1 MLVNRQTINCAFAF
15 SCKKFALFELA
26 DPMRRK
32 IFTQLFLQGA
42 ARLDALQVP
51 KRQLCGNL
59 TSIGRMCSNLLFPD
73 ICLKG
78 GNRMGRIN
86 VLDKFTAEK
95 IAAGEVVERPASVI
109 KELVENAIDAGA
121 KSVTV
126 EIKRGGITY
135 MRVTDNGCGMDSD
148 DAKTAFLRHAT
159 SKIKTASDLES
170 IGTLGFRGEALC
182 SIAAVSRTE
191 LFTKPIGKNEGTHI
205 VMEGGEEV
213 KNEPAGCP
221 EGTTI
226 VVRDIFYNTPARMKF
241 LKKDAAEAA
250 AVSDVCNKQALSH
263 PNVSVRLIRDG
274 KEVLLTP
281 GDNIL
286 KNAVHCV
293 LGREVAAAMTEVDY
307 VKDGVAVRGLTGLN
321 NLSRP
326 NRLMEIF
333 FVNGRCVANKTL
345 YNALAE
351 AYKNELMI
359 GRFPVAVLDIELD
372 AAQVDV
378 NVHPSKTEIKFAF
391 ERSVYEALY
400 WAVKNA
406 LVKASAPREI
416 YEEEPVKNAYKM
428 IVPPNPP
435 QEQQTIFSS
444 APKQNKSKFV
454 PYTVQPQPENVRRA
468 PLTVNEI
475 REAVQPYGGKLP
487 VKPVEGSGEA
497 AYAKRAES
505 SYREKAPLPAA
516 EESAAVAAQPEKEDK
531 QENAP
536 AAAAGTIDDFRVIG
550 QLFSTYILIQRG
562 DEFILVDQHAAHE
575 RIRYEEIV
583 ANGCKA
589 DSQLLLMPISVNLTP
604 QERET
609 LAENTDFLEGLGFE
623 VEDFGGS
630 GVIIRSL
637 PADCAYS
644 DGGDLLIETLAVLGG
659 DEKSELTHRRDKAVY
674 TIACRSAIKANCDFS
689 IKEMEAIY
697 RRVLQLEGISTC
709 PHGRPISIKFT
720 KYRIEKMFGRIV

>member
-42 ARLDALQVP
+42 ARLGALQVP

>member
-1 MLVNRQTINCAFAF
+1 
-15 SCKKFALFELA
+15 
-26 DPMRRK
+26 
-32 IFTQLFLQGA
+32 
-42 ARLDALQVP
+42 
-51 KRQLCGNL
+51 
-59 TSIGRMCSNLLFPD
+59 
-73 ICLKG
+73 
-78 GNRMGRIN
+78 MGRIN

-135 MRVTDNGCGMDSD
+135 MRVTDNGCGMDRE
-148 DAKTAFLRHAT
+148 DAATAFLRHAT
-159 SKIKTASDLES
+159 SKIKTESDLEK

-182 SIAAVSRTE
+182 SIAAVSKTE
-191 LFTKPIGKNEGTHI
+191 LFTKQPGSAEGTHI
-205 VMEGGEEV
+205 ALEGGTEV

-221 EGTTI
+221 DGTTI

-293 LGREVAAAMTEVDY
+293 LGREIAAAMTEVSY
-307 VKDGVAVRGLTGLN
+307 TKDGVSVRGLTGLN

-372 AAQVDV
+372 ASLVDV

-406 LVKASAPREI
+406 LAKAAAPREALGG
-416 YEEEPVKNAYKM
+416 EDKNAYKM
-428 IVPPNPP
+428 LMGTQKQP
-435 QEQQTIFSS
+435 EQQTVFNS
-444 APKQNKSKFV
+444 APAAKKSRFV
-454 PYTVQPQPENVRRA
+454 PYTAQPEA
-468 PLTVNEI
+468 PAPAAPMTVNEI
-475 REAVQPYGGKLP
+475 REAVLPYGGKLP
-487 VKPVEGSGEA
+487 VKPVEGSAEA
-497 AYAKRAES
+497 APQPVENDLPGGAGGKTAENRGS
-505 SYREKAPLPAA
+505 VPQSAA
-516 EESAAVAAQPEKEDK
+516 EK
-531 QENAP
+531 N
-536 AAAAGTIDDFRVIG
+536 AAAEQPDDFIIIG
-550 QLFSTYILIQRG
+550 QLFSTYILVQRG

-575 RIRYEEIV
+575 RIRYEEIK
-583 ANGCKA
+583 ANGCRA
-589 DSQLLLMPISVNLTP
+589 DSQLLLMPISVTLTP
-604 QERET
+604 QERE
-609 LAENTDFLEGLGFE
+609 LLEENAEFLEGLGFE
-623 VEDFGGS
+623 LEDFGGS
-630 GVIIRSL
+630 GIVIRSL
-637 PADCAYS
+637 PSDCPY
-644 DGGDLLIETLAVLGG
+644 DEGGDLLIETLAVLGG
-659 DEKSELTHRRDKAVY
+659 DEKSELSHRRDKAVY
-674 TIACRSAIKANCDFS
+674 TIACRSAIKANRDFS
-689 IKEMEAIY
+689 KKEMEAVY
-697 RRVLQLEGISTC
+697 RRVLELEGISTC